1 MSADSSM
8 TTHLPN
14 AALIDTAFAAP
25 VSTRA
30 SSSPTSSMRLNTAIL
45 IASLILGAT
54 NAPAQAAEEEMPT
67 AQSTEEAPVELP
79 PYPKE
84 ENLQSF
90 FVSPTATH
98 TFMIDLPSVS
108 IGKDGVIRYTL
119 VSKSRT
125 GAINISHEGIRCRT
139 QDRKSYAFGRTNGD
153 WVRSRSD
160 EWSLINAA
168 AANRQYAAL
177 ANDYFCQGRTVRGD
191 RNEIASRLRSAQIS
205 RAFGN

>member
-1 MSADSSM
+1 MSADSFM
-8 TTHLPN
+8 TTHLPI
-14 AALIDTAFAAP
+14 AALIDTAVAAP
-25 VSTRA
+25 VSAPA
-30 SSSPTSSMRLNTAIL
+30 SSAPSSSMRLNTAIL

-54 NAPAQAAEEEMPT
+54 NAPAQAAEEMPT

-108 IGKDGVIRYTL
+108 ISKDGVIRYTL

-125 GAINISHEGIRCRT
+125 GALNISHEGIRCRT

-191 RNEIASRLRSAQIS
+191 RNEIASRLRSAQTS
-205 RAFGN
+205 QAFGN